1 MTTYT
6 QEQMDAA
13 VAKASAEASATAS
26 AEATAAERSRISG
39 ILGCEAAKN
48 RQTQASHLAFKTA
61 MSVEDADGLMQASAE
76 EVPVAA
82 AAPTKPAAEAAKPNA
97 DASPFG
103 KAMENAEHPNAGA
116 DTVAAEPGSEQAQ
129 TAGLMA
135 AMSSVAGADA
145 LNA

>member
-6 QEQMDAA
+6 QEQLDAA
-13 VAKASAEASATAS
+13 VNTARAEAST
-26 AEATAAERSRISG
+26 EATTAERSRVSG

-48 RQTQASHLAFKTA
+48 RQTQAAHLAFKTS
-61 MSVEDADGLMQASAE
+61 MSVDDASGLMLASAE

-82 AAPTKPAAEAAKPNA
+82 AAAPTKPEAKA
-97 DASPFG
+97 DPSPFNA
-103 KAMENAEHPNAGA
+103 AMDNANHPNAGA

-129 TAGLMA
+129 TDGLMA